1 MLSIIICTLNE
12 EHYLPMLL
20 DTLNQQEGTAFE
32 VIVMDAHSD
41 DNTAGVVKNYQT
53 RANYPLRFFQL
64 ERPGLSTQRNVGV
77 DHALYEQ
84 LLFMDADVVL
94 PNDFIKESLRQ
105 IISEKIEIAGT
116 KIYSAEA
123 NPLFRVMYWSYSTFY
138 LPIVRLTN
146 PIIHGCSIFA
156 TKEIH
161 RKIGGFKKDITFEDF
176 RYAADAAKFYRPR
189 LLKKVYVKTSARRYY
204 KFNLAEWSELFL
216 AGIYSIFK
224 AGIDGKKNMKRFH
237 ENYGKHQHPKY

>member
-20 DTLNQQEGTAFE
+20 DSLNQQEGTVFE
-32 VIVMDAHSD
+32 VIIMDARSD
-41 DNTAGVVKNYQT
+41 DDTAGVVKSYQT
-53 RANYPLRFFQL
+53 RTNYPIRFFQL
-64 ERPGLSTQRNVGV
+64 ERPGLSAQRNIGV
-77 DHALYEQ
+77 DHAIYHQ

-94 PNDFIKESLRQ
+94 PRNFIKESLRQ
-105 IISEKIEIAGT
+105 VISEKIDVAGT
-116 KIYSAEA
+116 KIYSAET
-123 NPLFRVMYWSYSTFY
+123 NPMFRLMYWSYSTFY

-161 RKIGGFKKDITFEDF
+161 QKIGGFKKDVTFEDF

-189 LLKKVYVKTSARRYY
+189 LLKGVYVKTSARRYY
-204 KFNLAEWSELFL
+204 KFNFGEWSELFA

-224 AGIDGKKNMKRFH
+224 AGIQGKKNMKRFH
-237 ENYGKHQHPKY
+237 ENYGKHQLPRY